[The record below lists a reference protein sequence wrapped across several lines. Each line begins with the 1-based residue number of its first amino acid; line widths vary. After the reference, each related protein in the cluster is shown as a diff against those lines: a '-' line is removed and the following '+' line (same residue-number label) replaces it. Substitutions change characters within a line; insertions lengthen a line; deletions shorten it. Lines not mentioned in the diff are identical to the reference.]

1 MRPASIAGPAL
12 LGFPGNPMTRP
23 SLKLVDWLCLAALVA
38 LAAAWA
44 SRPLSHDDLFGHLRT
59 GEWMAAHRTVP
70 KVDPFSFTR
79 PGARWVTHEWGFSLL
94 AWAVWLAAGYPG
106 LIVARVALV
115 LAIGAAVGWR
125 MQTPRSIPWVTA
137 LLGLGLWALA
147 AELILRAALVSEL
160 FLALTLVLLTRF
172 RETGERRFLIAIAV
186 LFFLWG
192 NLHSGVIFGLFV
204 LGLFALEGAF
214 RERRPKPYLL
224 TLGAAALASLINP
237 NGIEV
242 WLYPFKLSRILFA
255 SGIAWD
261 LGHFAAA
268 DPRSN
273 TALLILAVLLLA
285 GLLPLEKVR
294 ELSIAEGVSILTFLA
309 LSFRSPRFLF
319 HFAILALPVLYRL
332 HVRRPLREW
341 TPAMRRIAAAA
352 TVLVLALTAATA
364 WLSHPRRLI
373 TPQLPEGAVR
383 FRQANRIGGRLGH
396 LFHHQ
401 NFGGFLLWRTHQ
413 PIFWD
418 GRNDV
423 FASLVQE
430 VTTTPFPTIA
440 EHYGIDELLIT
451 EHELPGIQPEIP
463 DRWGLVYWDDD
474 SALYLRRDGRFGP
487 LLDRLELRLFPGFG
501 GRPGLEVLARNPPL
515 AAAARAELGRLLA
528 VNPENQRALYFGGV
542 ISLYQG
548 DLQRAD
554 GELRAALAV
563 RPNEQVEKALAIV
576 EGARSTAAPKNT
588 SPPAPLPSPSHTP
601 AGRGEKAG

>member
-1 MRPASIAGPAL
+1 MTGVQTCAL
-12 LGFPGNPMTRP
+12 PI
-23 SLKLVDWLCLAALVA
+23 S
-38 LAAAWA
+38 
-44 SRPLSHDDLFGHLRT
+44 
-59 GEWMAAHRTVP
+59 
-70 KVDPFSFTR
+70 
-79 PGARWVTHEWGFSLL
+79 
-94 AWAVWLAAGYPG
+94 GYPG

-115 LAIGAAVGWR
+115 LGIGAAVAWR
-125 MQTPRSIPWVTA
+125 IRAEAGTETPLSVPWIAA

-160 FLALTLVLLTRF
+160 FLALTLVFLTRF
-172 RETGERRFLIAIAV
+172 RQTGRRRFLTAFVV

-214 RERRPKPYLL
+214 RERRPKPWLL

-242 WLYPFKLSRILFA
+242 WLYPFRLSRLLFA

-268 DPRSN
+268 DPRTN
-273 TALLILAVLLLA
+273 TAFLLLAVLLLA

-294 ELSIAEGVSILTFLA
+294 ELSIAEGVAILTFLA

-319 HFAILALPVLYRL
+319 HFAILALPALYRL
-332 HVRRPLREW
+332 HVRRPLRDW

-373 TPQLPEGAVR
+373 TPQLPDGAVR
-383 FRQANRIGGRLGH
+383 FREANGIDGRL
-396 LFHHQ
+396 FNHQ

-413 PIFWD
+413 PVFWD

-430 VTTTPFPTIA
+430 VTTTPFPAIV
-440 EHYGIDELLIT
+440 ERYGIEELLIT

-463 DRWGLVYWDDD
+463 ERWGLVYWDDD

-487 LLDRLELRLFPGFG
+487 LLDRLELRFFPGFG
-501 GRPGLEVLARNPPL
+501 GRPGLEALARNPPL

-554 GELRAALAV
+554 TELRAALSI

-576 EGARSTAAPKNT
+576 EAARTPK
-588 SPPAPLPSPSHTP
+588 
-601 AGRGEKAG
+601 

>member
-1 MRPASIAGPAL
+1 MPLR
-12 LGFPGNPMTRP
+12 

-38 LAAAWA
+38 LAVAWA

-106 LIVARVALV
+106 LIAARVALV
-115 LAIGAAVGWR
+115 LAIGVAVGWR
-125 MQTPRSIPWVTA
+125 MREPRSIPWTAA

-160 FLALTLVLLTRF
+160 FLALTLVFLARF
-172 RETGERRFLIAIAV
+172 RETSLQSDQRRFLIAIV
-186 LFFLWG
+186 ILFFLWG

-242 WLYPFKLSRILFA
+242 WLYPFRLSRILFA

-268 DPRSN
+268 DPRTN
-273 TALLILAVLLLA
+273 TAFLILAVLLLA
-285 GLLPLEKVR
+285 GLLPLAKLR
-294 ELSIAEGVSILTFLA
+294 ELSIAEGVAILTFLA

-319 HFAILALPVLYRL
+319 HFAILALPALYRL
-332 HVRRPLREW
+332 HVRRPVRDW

-373 TPQLPEGAVR
+373 TLQLPDGAVR
-383 FRQANRIGGRLGH
+383 FREANGIDGRL
-396 LFHHQ
+396 FNHQ

-413 PIFWD
+413 PVFWD

-430 VTTTPFPTIA
+430 VTTTPFPTIV
-440 EHYGIDELLIT
+440 ERYGIDELLIT
-451 EHELPGIQPEIP
+451 EHELPDIQPEIP

-474 SALYLRRDGRFGP
+474 SALYLRRDSRYGP

-501 GRPGLEVLARNPPL
+501 GRPGLEALARNPQL

-548 DLQRAD
+548 DLQRAGD
-554 GELRAALAV
+554 ELRAALAV

-576 EGARSTAAPKNT
+576 EE
-588 SPPAPLPSPSHTP
+588 
-601 AGRGEKAG
+601 AGPVK